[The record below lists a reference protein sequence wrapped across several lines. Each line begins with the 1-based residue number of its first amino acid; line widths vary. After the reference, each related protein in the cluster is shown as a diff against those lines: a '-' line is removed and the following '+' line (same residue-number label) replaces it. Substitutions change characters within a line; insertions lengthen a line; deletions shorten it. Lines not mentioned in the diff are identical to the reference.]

1 MENIQL
7 NILDKVEEEKSALKF
22 DNEEFTDYANKYKEA
37 SDKILKAKLAIDEL
51 REIQKRIKNLNIK
64 FLANS

>member
-22 DNEEFTDYANKYKEA
+22 DNEEFTDYVNKYKEA

-51 REIQKRIKNLNIK
+51 REIQRQSNKLR
-64 FLANS
+64 